1 MAWSPFAA
9 SKPRVAGLVLATVLS
24 VCVSLW
30 TQAALAGSGLASY
43 LPKVSPV
50 DFFPAADRFGPPQG
64 DPPILPVYSGDQLQ
78 GFVYLNSDF
87 ANATGYSG
95 KPIQLLVG
103 IDPKGVLTGLKL
115 VEHKEPIVLVG
126 IPEKRILEAVNKLI
140 GADLG
145 SVARGAA
152 AAPQV
157 DIVSGATVTVL
168 VIGDSIV
175 RSATKLIRSGRLGAE
190 GSQVAAAAP
199 RAAKA
204 IDTAKSEV
212 RDWQTLVGD
221 GSVRRLTLSV
231 ADVNQAFEKSGNAA
245 AAGRPEEGAPD
256 DTFIDLYV
264 ADVAVPTIGRSLL
277 GDDGYDRLAGRL
289 KPGQQALVVAGA
301 GRYSFKGA
309 AYVRGG
315 IFDRIELIQETNSI
329 RFRDRDHTRLGSL
342 AAEGAPDFPE
352 IALFIVPA
360 DFAFDPTEPWVLQ
373 LLVQRVV
380 GARDK
385 AWVTFDLGYA
395 LPETYLKRE
404 APVQPAAA
412 AAPTAKPA
420 PRGRPR
426 SRRADDRRG
435 SVVDADLARRT
446 SSRSASTIAALGAL
460 TLIFFFQNFL
470 VRRPT
475 VYTWVRRGYLL
486 FILVWLGW
494 FANAQLS
501 VVNVLTFTN
510 SLLTGFSWEYF
521 LSAPLIFVLWASIA
535 AGLLFWGR
543 GPFCGW
549 LCPFGALQELLNNVA
564 QALKIPQY
572 RVPWGLHERLW
583 PIKYIIFLGLFG
595 MSLYSTAFA
604 EQLAEV
610 EPFKTSIILKFA
622 REWPFV
628 VYALTL
634 LGAGLFVE
642 RFFCRYMCPLGAALA
657 IPGRIRM
664 FEWLR
669 RWPECGS
676 PCQRCANECPVQAI
690 HPEGHI
696 NVNECIYCM
705 HCQELYFDDHRCPH
719 MIQVRLK
726 REKRQALSSP
736 SMRPAAK
743 ARAPSSPPG
752 ENPSG
757 RHLSTPSRHLQPE
770 DRKPRRQIM
779 SDNENGKGVS
789 RRTLLGT
796 TAAAAGVGLAGGAVV
811 TKDGGGFVSTADAQ
825 TKAAAPKAPPARP
838 AVQKTEV
845 APGELDEYYVFFSS
859 GQSGEMRIIGL
870 PSMRELMRV
879 PVFNRCSAT
888 GWGQTNESLKVLT
901 EGLLP
906 ETREFL
912 KNRGGTYMNGDL
924 HHPHVSFTDG
934 TYDGRYVF
942 VNDKANSR
950 VARVRLDVMKCDKII
965 ELPNQHTVHGLR
977 LQKYPRTGYVYCNGE
992 DGVPLPNDGKVLD
1005 NPKEYRSIFTALDGD
1020 TMKVAWQVIVSGNL
1034 DNVDSDYQGKYCFS
1048 TCYNAEEGV
1057 TLAEMTANEQ
1067 DWVVIFNLKRIE
1079 DAVKKGDFK
1088 EMNGVPVLDGRKG
1101 SPYTRYVPVSNNPH
1115 GINTAPGR
1123 HPFRGGRQA
1132 FANRDGV

>member
-1 MAWSPFAA
+1 MLQRAHVVPDFLTRAARTFFALVFLCVLLFFDTA
-9 SKPRVAGLVLATVLS
+9 AAADLNGYLSKIAPA
-24 VCVSLW
+24 
-30 TQAALAGSGLASY
+30 
-43 LPKVSPV
+43 
-50 DFFPAADRFGPPQG
+50 DFFPGADRFGPSQG
-64 DPPILPVYSGDQLQ
+64 EPPIIPAYRGDQLQ

-87 ANATGYSG
+87 ANAVGYSG
-95 KPIQLLVG
+95 KPIQVLVG

-140 GADLG
+140 GSDLG
-145 SVARGAA
+145 SVARGTAP
-152 AAPQV
+152 APQV

-175 RSATKLIRSGRLGAE
+175 RSATKLIRSGRLGAQ
-190 GSQVAAAAP
+190 GNQQAAAAAP
-199 RAAKA
+199 QAARS

-212 RDWQTLVGD
+212 RDWQTLVDD

-231 ADVNQAFEKSGNAA
+231 ADVNRAFEKSGNTA

-289 KPGQQALVVAGA
+289 KKPGQQALVVAGS

-315 IFDRIELIQETNSI
+315 IFDRIELIQETNSM
-329 RFRDRDHTRLGSL
+329 RFRDRDHTRLGNL
-342 AAEGAPDFPE
+342 AADGAPDFPE

-360 DFAFDPTEPWVLQ
+360 EFEFDPTEPWALQ

-385 AWVTFDLGYA
+385 TWVTFDLRYA
-395 LPETYLKRE
+395 LPETYLKRVT
-404 APVQPAAA
+404 PVRPATA
-412 AAPTAKPA
+412 AAPTAKLSPA
-420 PRGRPR
+420 PAPQAGVPTTDEDPLWMRIW
-426 SRRADDRRG
+426 RADTLKIG
-435 SVVDADLARRT
+435 TAMV
-446 SSRSASTIAALGAL
+446 ALGAL
-460 TLIFFFQNFL
+460 TLIFFFQNLL

-475 VYTWVRRGYLL
+475 VYMWVRRGYLL

-494 FANAQLS
+494 YANAQLS

-549 LCPFGALQELLNNVA
+549 LCPFGALQELLNNIA
-564 QALKIPQY
+564 KALKVPQY

-610 EPFKTSIILKFA
+610 EPFKTSIVLKFA

-634 LGAGLFVE
+634 LAAGLFVE

-726 REKRQALSSP
+726 REKRMAMSSP
-736 SMRPAAK
+736 SMRP
-743 ARAPSSPPG
+743 G
-752 ENPSG
+752 
-757 RHLSTPSRHLQPE
+757 
-770 DRKPRRQIM
+770 
-779 SDNENGKGVS
+779 GKGPA
-789 RRTLLGT
+789 TII
-796 TAAAAGVGLAGGAVV
+796 TAAG
-811 TKDGGGFVSTADAQ
+811 KPISTSPVDA
-825 TKAAAPKAPPARP
+825 TTPPA
-838 AVQKTEV
+838 T
-845 APGELDEYYVFFSS
+845 
-859 GQSGEMRIIGL
+859 
-870 PSMRELMRV
+870 
-879 PVFNRCSAT
+879 
-888 GWGQTNESLKVLT
+888 
-901 EGLLP
+901 
-906 ETREFL
+906 
-912 KNRGGTYMNGDL
+912 
-924 HHPHVSFTDG
+924 
-934 TYDGRYVF
+934 
-942 VNDKANSR
+942 
-950 VARVRLDVMKCDKII
+950 
-965 ELPNQHTVHGLR
+965 
-977 LQKYPRTGYVYCNGE
+977 
-992 DGVPLPNDGKVLD
+992 
-1005 NPKEYRSIFTALDGD
+1005 
-1020 TMKVAWQVIVSGNL
+1020 
-1034 DNVDSDYQGKYCFS
+1034 
-1048 TCYNAEEGV
+1048 
-1057 TLAEMTANEQ
+1057 
-1067 DWVVIFNLKRIE
+1067 
-1079 DAVKKGDFK
+1079 
-1088 EMNGVPVLDGRKG
+1088 
-1101 SPYTRYVPVSNNPH
+1101 
-1115 GINTAPGR
+1115 
-1123 HPFRGGRQA
+1123 
-1132 FANRDGV
+1132 